1 MPSRHSSSPARSSL
15 VQLVVSFVI
24 PTIILLYF
32 SGSSQLGPL
41 GAMSLALA
49 FPVAL
54 ELYGLVRKR
63 KPSALAIASII
74 GIILIGLISVLG
86 LSKDWLAIRRSA
98 LYGMSAIA
106 LVCIIR
112 FKPAWIISGLDRI
125 LEMEGVRE
133 ASRKNNTEA
142 QLLRHTVRAGY
153 VLALVLAI
161 VAITSYILTIVYIT
175 APTGSS
181 DFNAQYAELRI
192 LSLFV
197 VTVPFMIAIV
207 GVLMYLIGKFEKLT
221 GISAEN
227 LIKKQKKS

>member
-1 MPSRHSSSPARSSL
+1 MPSRHSPGPARTSL
-15 VQLVVSFVI
+15 IQLVVGFVI

-32 SGSSQLGPL
+32 SSSSQLGPL
-41 GAMSLALA
+41 GAMCLALA
-49 FPVAL
+49 FPIGL
-54 ELYGLVRKR
+54 ELYGLVRRR
-63 KPSALAIASII
+63 KPSALSIASII

-86 LSKDWLAIRRSA
+86 LSKDWLAVRRSA
-98 LYGMSAIA
+98 LYAVGAIA
-106 LVCIIR
+106 LIVIIK
-112 FKPAWIISGLDRI
+112 FKPVWIASGLDRI
-125 LEMEGVRE
+125 LEMEGARA

-153 VLALVLAI
+153 ILALVLAI
-161 VAITSYILTIVYIT
+161 VAIVSYVLTIVYIT

-197 VTVPFMIAIV
+197 VTVPFMIAMV
-207 GVLMYLIGKFEKLT
+207 GVLVYLIGKFEKLT

-227 LIKKQKKS
+227 LLKKQK